1 MRTATAPSPAHH
13 ASVEEA
19 RLVLQDDL
27 IVACNEPALALF
39 QCERKDLLGRSF
51 LDFSVDAQPNGR
63 HSGDALRLRCAAALA
78 FQQQRFQWVC
88 LRSNGEAFK
97 SQAML
102 DRVRARGKTF
112 VQLTLSQ
119 IVEHDP
125 TEEALLRFRLGIE
138 RSNDAIFMT
147 DVDGHIIYTNPAFER
162 VYGYNVEETL
172 GNTPRILKSG
182 ATSHEFYKEFWHDLL
197 NKRVV
202 AGEIINRTREGR
214 LIHIEGSN
222 NPIIDESG
230 DLVGFLSIHR
240 DITER
245 KQAEAALQEAREEL
259 ERRVEKRTEELAKV
273 NELLQEQFNEL
284 EQVKLSVE
292 SRNQLLEVLNE
303 LAQHTSSSLE
313 MQPIFE
319 KLIEITSQLIDC
331 TSAYVMT
338 VDADNM
344 QTTVM
349 AEYVGPN
356 ANELESVSDLGT
368 TYDLSEE
375 FGESPTSMMETGEV
389 RVVHVDDPD
398 VPAETRAHMERFG
411 AKTILEVM
419 LVVNGKPIAEVEF
432 WESRQKREFAEEELD
447 LVQSIAGQVVM
458 PIQNARL
465 FQQAMHELNERRELE
480 RKIKESAERRGRQV
494 LLSTQFAKDIAAAT
508 DLSDLYRRVV
518 TQVKE
523 QFGYYHTQLLQY
535 DSKLDAV
542 VLIAGYGRTGKKM
555 LSMGHTMPMGVGLI
569 GTAAATGR
577 SVLRSDVT
585 EDPNWQP
592 NDLLPETKGELAV
605 PIVLGDEVLGVL
617 DVQSDK
623 AGALDSD
630 DQLALEGLCGQIAIA
645 IESTQL
651 RQEMEARLRE
661 LNHLQRIMSREGWQM
676 FRSKHDSGKLGYR
689 YDRSAVQAITSLQP
703 KSSPNDPMESIWD
716 TQPLSESPKQLVSA
730 PMKVRG
736 EIIGALGIRD
746 DPDRPLTSEERLLLD
761 SISEQVAEAL
771 ESARL
776 LEQTQLH
783 AVQMEAVAQVSA
795 AASSILDMDQL
806 LQTVTNLTKER
817 FSLYHVAI
825 FVMEEESLRMAAGTL
840 LPKGVTNP
848 DDAQFIGTPTL
859 HILQEQSL
867 VARAARIREP
877 VIANDVSKVPHYL
890 DHSTLPG
897 TQSEMAIPLI
907 VGNQLLGVFDLQSD
921 MLNRF
926 SEDEARIHVTLAAQV
941 AVALQ
946 NAQLYAEQLEA
957 TEQLREVDRLKSEFL
972 ASMSHE
978 LRTPLNSI
986 IGFADVLLEGI
997 DGPLNDRM
1005 SEDIT
1010 LIRDSGRHLRALIG
1024 EILDMSKIEAG
1035 VMELTYEEIDVPSFA
1050 EEIVA
1055 NARSLAK
1062 NKQLDI
1068 SLAVDPELQTVEADR
1083 TRLTQVLLN
1092 LMSNAVKFTEKGSV
1106 TLTLEEK
1113 NGDLLASIKDTGIG
1127 IHQKDIPTIFE
1138 QFRQVDGSL
1147 TRKAGGTGLGIPIS
1161 KSLVE
1166 LHGGQMWVDSAVGKG
1181 STFSFT
1187 IPKERPNE
1195 K

>member
-1 MRTATAPSPAHH
+1 MLTATAPNPMHNT
-13 ASVEEA
+13 SVEEA
-19 RLVLQDDL
+19 RLILQDDL

-39 QCERKDLLGRSF
+39 QCERKDLLGRS
-51 LDFSVDAQPNGR
+51 LLEFSVDAQPNGR
-63 HSGDALRLRCAAALA
+63 HSGDSLRLRCAAALA

-97 SQAML
+97 SQAIL

-112 VQLTLSQ
+112 LQLTLFQ
-119 IVEHDP
+119 IEEHDP

-147 DVDGHIIYTNPAFER
+147 DVDGHIIYANPAFER
-162 VYGYNVEETL
+162 VYGYTVEESL

-182 ATSHEFYKEFWHDLL
+182 VIAQEEYKEFWNNLL
-197 NKRVV
+197 NRQVV
-202 AGEIINRTREGR
+202 TGEIINKTKDNRQV
-214 LIHIEGSN
+214 HIEGSN

-245 KQAEAALQEAREEL
+245 VRAEAALQEAQEEL
-259 ERRVEKRTEELAKV
+259 ERRVEERTEELAKV
-273 NELLQEQFNEL
+273 NELLQEKYDEV
-284 EQVKLSVE
+284 EQVKEVVE
-292 SRNQLLEVLNE
+292 ARNQLLEVLNE

-319 KLIEITSQLIDC
+319 KLIEITSQIIDC
-331 TSAYVMT
+331 TSAYVLTIDAENMKAT
-338 VDADNM
+338 V
-344 QTTVM
+344 V
-349 AEYVGPN
+349 AEYLSPN

-375 FGESPTSMMETGEV
+375 FGENPTSLLEAGKVT
-389 RVVHVDDPD
+389 VVHVDYPD
-398 VPAETRAHMERFG
+398 VPDEVGTKMERLG
-411 AKTILEVM
+411 AKTILEIM
-419 LVVNGKPIAEVEF
+419 LVVDGEPIAEVEF
-432 WESRQKREFAEEELD
+432 WDSRQKREFTDEEIE
-447 LVQSIAGQVVM
+447 LVQSIARQVAM
-458 PIQNARL
+458 PIQNAHL
-465 FQQAMHELNERRELE
+465 FQQAMHELSERRELE
-480 RKIKESAERRGRQV
+480 RKIKQSSERRRRQV

-535 DSKLDAV
+535 DPKLDAV
-542 VLIAGYGRTGKKM
+542 VLITGYGKIGKKM

-577 SVLRSDVT
+577 SVLRSNVT
-585 EDPNWQP
+585 EDPNWRS
-592 NDLLPETKGELAV
+592 NDLLPATKGELAV

-651 RQEMEARLRE
+651 RQEMESRLRE
-661 LNHLQRIMSREGWQM
+661 LNHLQRIMSREGWQV
-676 FRSKHDSGKLGYR
+676 FRSKHNTGKLGYR
-689 YDRSAVQAITSLQP
+689 YDRSAVQAITSIHP
-703 KSSPNDPMESIWD
+703 SSSQNDLMESFWD
-716 TQPLSESPKQLVSA
+716 TQPLAESPKQVVSA

-746 DPDRPLTSEERLLLD
+746 DPDRPLSSEERLLLD

-776 LEQTQLH
+776 LEQTQVH

-795 AASSILDMDQL
+795 AASSILDTDQL

-817 FSLYHVAI
+817 FNLYHVAV
-825 FVMEEESLRMAAGTL
+825 FVKEDETLRMAAGTL

-848 DDAQFIGTPTL
+848 DETHVL

-867 VARAARIREP
+867 IARAARTRQP
-877 VIANDVSKVPHYL
+877 VIANDVSKVPYYL
-890 DHSTLPG
+890 DHSTLLG

-907 VGNQLLGVFDLQSD
+907 VGNELLGVFDLRSD
-921 MLNRF
+921 MVNRF
-926 SEDEARIHVTLAAQV
+926 GEDEARIHVTLAAQV

-957 TEQLREVDRLKSEFL
+957 AEQLREVDRLKSEFL

-997 DGPLNDRM
+997 DGPLNNRM

-1010 LIRDSGRHLRALIG
+1010 LIRDSGRHLRSLIG

-1035 VMELTYEEIDVPSFA
+1035 VMELYYEEIDVPSLA

-1062 NKQLDI
+1062 DKQLDI
-1068 SLAVDPELQTVEADR
+1068 SLAVDPEVQTVEADR

-1106 TLTLEEK
+1106 SLTLEEK

-1127 IHQKDIPTIFE
+1127 IRQRDIPTIFE

-1147 TRKAGGTGLGIPIS
+1147 TRKAGGSGLGIPIS

-1166 LHGGQMWVDSAVGKG
+1166 LHGGRMWVDSTVGKG

-1187 IPKERPNE
+1187 IPKERPVAR
-1195 K
+1195 

>member
-1 MRTATAPSPAHH
+1 MHTVMAPNPVLN

-63 HSGDALRLRCAAALA
+63 HSGDSLRLRCAAALA

-97 SQAML
+97 SHALM

-112 VQLTLSQ
+112 LQLTLCQ
-119 IVEHDP
+119 IEEHDP

-162 VYGYNVEETL
+162 VYGYTVEEAL

-182 ATSHEFYKEFWHDLL
+182 VISQEVYKEFWNDLL
-197 NKRVV
+197 NKQVV
-202 AGEIINRTREGR
+202 AGEIINKTKDGR
-214 LIHIEGSN
+214 KVHIEGSN

-245 KQAEAALQEAREEL
+245 KRAEAALQEAQEEL
-259 ERRVEKRTEELAKV
+259 ERRVEERTEELAKV
-273 NELLQEQFNEL
+273 NELLQEQYDEV
-284 EQVKLSVE
+284 EQVKEAVE
-292 SRNQLLEVLNE
+292 ARNQLLEVLNE
-303 LAQHTSSSLE
+303 LAQHTSSNLE

-319 KLIEITSQLIDC
+319 KLIEITSQIIDC

-338 VDADNM
+338 IDAENM
-344 QTTVM
+344 KATVV
-349 AEYVGPN
+349 AEYLGPN

-375 FGESPTSMMETGEV
+375 FGESPTSLLEAGKVT
-389 RVVHVDDPD
+389 VVHVDYPD
-398 VPAETRAHMERFG
+398 VPDKVGTNMERLG
-411 AKTILEVM
+411 AKTILEIM
-419 LVVNGKPIAEVEF
+419 LVVDGEPIAEVEF
-432 WESRQKREFAEEELD
+432 WDSRQKREFTDEEIE
-447 LVQSIAGQVVM
+447 LVQSIARQVAM

-465 FQQAMHELNERRELE
+465 FQQAMHELSERRELE
-480 RKIKESAERRGRQV
+480 RKIKQSSERRRRQV

-535 DSKLDAV
+535 DPKLDAV
-542 VLIAGYGRTGKKM
+542 VLIAGYGKIGKRM

-577 SVLRSDVT
+577 SVLRSNVT
-585 EDPNWQP
+585 EDPNWRS
-592 NDLLPETKGELAV
+592 NDLLPATKGELAV

-651 RQEMEARLRE
+651 RQEMESRLRE
-661 LNHLQRIMSREGWQM
+661 LNHLQRIMSREGWQV
-676 FRSKHDSGKLGYR
+676 FRSKRESGKLGYR
-689 YDRSAVQAITSLQP
+689 YDRSAVQAITSIHP
-703 KSSPNDPMESIWD
+703 SSSQNDLMESFWD
-716 TQPLSESPKQLVSA
+716 TQPLAESPKQVVSA

-746 DPDRPLTSEERLLLD
+746 DPDRPLSSEERLLLD

-776 LEQTQLH
+776 LEQTQVH

-795 AASSILDMDQL
+795 AASSILDTDQL

-817 FSLYHVAI
+817 FSLYHVAV
-825 FVMEEESLRMAAGTL
+825 FVKEDETLRMAAGTL

-848 DDAQFIGTPTL
+848 DETPVL

-867 VARAARIREP
+867 VARAARTRQP
-877 VIANDVSKVPHYL
+877 VIANDVSKVPYYL

-907 VGNQLLGVFDLQSD
+907 VGNQLIGVFDLRSD
-921 MLNRF
+921 MVNRF
-926 SEDEARIHVTLAAQV
+926 GEDEARIHVTLAAQV

-957 TEQLREVDRLKSEFL
+957 AEQLREVDRLKSEFL

-997 DGPLNDRM
+997 DGPLNNRM
-1005 SEDIT
+1005 SEDVT
-1010 LIRDSGRHLRALIG
+1010 LIRDSGRHLRSLIG

-1035 VMELTYEEIDVPSFA
+1035 VMELYYEEIDVTTLA

-1062 NKQLDI
+1062 DKQLDI
-1068 SLAVDPELQTVEADR
+1068 SLAVDPELHTVEADR

-1106 TLTLEEK
+1106 SLTLEEK

-1127 IHQKDIPTIFE
+1127 IHQRDIPTIFE

-1147 TRKAGGTGLGIPIS
+1147 TRKAGGSGLGIPIS

-1166 LHGGQMWVDSAVGKG
+1166 LHGGRMWVDSAVGKG

-1187 IPKERPNE
+1187 IPKERPVAR
-1195 K
+1195 